1 MSCDDFLVIEENI
14 YTSNCYGLRQI
25 RHYDD
30 VIYICRCIYTSDR
43 CSRTSSH
50 NCLVIM
56 THAFGLM
63 NSANLSLRL
72 RQIIDL
78 RDNRVQVTEFSF
90 IIRSPSLLSYLN
102 HSRHSSETI
111 CHFSRKSVVAITH
124 EQNIICS
131 KTHLE
136 FSTHERT
143 IICGQL
149 FAGHL
154 VGSRAMNRETKH
166 GMIILII
173 KIMETLLSVTVGQ
186 SEIVRGTGAKFQ
198 ILTDR

>member
-1 MSCDDFLVIEENI
+1 
-14 YTSNCYGLRQI
+14 
-25 RHYDD
+25 
-30 VIYICRCIYTSDR
+30 
-43 CSRTSSH
+43 
-50 NCLVIM
+50 
-56 THAFGLM
+56 
-63 NSANLSLRL
+63 
-72 RQIIDL
+72 
-78 RDNRVQVTEFSF
+78 
-90 IIRSPSLLSYLN
+90 
-102 HSRHSSETI
+102 
-111 CHFSRKSVVAITH
+111 VVAITH

-173 KIMETLLSVTVGQ
+173 KIMETLLSVTVSQ
-186 SEIVRGTGAKFQ
+186 SEIVQGTGAKFQ